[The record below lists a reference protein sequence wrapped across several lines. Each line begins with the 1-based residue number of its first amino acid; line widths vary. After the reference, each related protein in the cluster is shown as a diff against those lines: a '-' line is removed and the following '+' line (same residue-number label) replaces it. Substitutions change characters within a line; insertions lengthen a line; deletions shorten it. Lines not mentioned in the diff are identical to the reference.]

1 MIFFIQAFILG
12 LLFNAAPGVVFT
24 ETIKRGI
31 NGGFFP
37 ALYVQIGSLAGD
49 ALWAILGLLGIGIL
63 LNIDILKYPLSIIGI
78 IYLIYLAYDSF
89 ISSNIKYEKIVVS
102 KSIKNNALKS
112 GIFLSITNPQNIAY
126 WAALGSSFGA
136 LGIAETQTSHYF
148 IFFFGF
154 ISSSI
159 LWCFVC
165 ALAVEKIFKYTNSV
179 IKKYIFRMCTIVF
192 LYLAVG
198 TFYNLIYKLLNN
210 NIKNS

>member
-12 LLFNAAPGVVFT
+12 LLFNATPGVVFT

-89 ISSNIKYEKIVVS
+89 ISSNVKYEKIVVS

-136 LGIAETQTSHYF
+136 LGISDPQTSHYF

-179 IKKYIFRMCTIVF
+179 IKKYIFRICTIVF

-198 TFYNLIYKLLNN
+198 TFYNLI
-210 NIKNS
+210 

>member
-1 MIFFIQAFILG
+1 M
-12 LLFNAAPGVVFT
+12 FT

-136 LGIAETQTSHYF
+136 LGIAEPQISHYF

-179 IKKYIFRMCTIVF
+179 IKKYIFRICTIVF

-198 TFYNLIYKLLNN
+198 TFFNLI
-210 NIKNS
+210 

>member
-12 LLFNAAPGVVFT
+12 LLFNATPGVVFT

-102 KSIKNNALKS
+102 KSMNNNALKS
-112 GIFLSITNPQNIAY
+112 GVFLSITNPQNIAY

-136 LGIAETQTSHYF
+136 LGIAEPQTSHYF

-179 IKKYIFRMCTIVF
+179 IKKYIFRICTIVF

-198 TFYNLIYKLLNN
+198 TFYNLI
-210 NIKNS
+210 

>member
-12 LLFNAAPGVVFT
+12 LLFNATPGVVFT

-78 IYLIYLAYDSF
+78 IYLIYLAYASF

-112 GIFLSITNPQNIAY
+112 GVFLSITNPQNIAY

-136 LGIAETQTSHYF
+136 LGIAEPQTSHYF

-165 ALAVEKIFKYTNSV
+165 ALAVEKIFKYTNSI
-179 IKKYIFRMCTIVF
+179 IKKYIFRICTIVF

-198 TFYNLIYKLLNN
+198 TFYNLI
-210 NIKNS
+210 

>member
-31 NGGFFP
+31 TGGFFP

-49 ALWAILGLLGIGIL
+49 AIWAILGLLGVGIL
-63 LNIDILKYPLSIIGI
+63 LNIDIFKFPLSIIGI

-89 ISSNIKYEKIVVS
+89 VSSNSKYEKIVVS
-102 KSIKNNALKS
+102 KSMKNSALKS

-136 LGIAETQTSHYF
+136 LGIAEPQTSHYF

-159 LWCFVC
+159 LWCFIC
-165 ALAVEKIFKYTNSV
+165 ALAVEKIFKYTNSI
-179 IKKYIFRMCTIVF
+179 IKKYIFRICTIAF

-198 TFYNLIYKLLNN
+198 TFYNLI
-210 NIKNS
+210 

>member
-1 MIFFIQAFILG
+1 MVFFIQAFILG

-63 LNIDILKYPLSIIGI
+63 LNIDILKFPLSIIGI

-136 LGIAETQTSHYF
+136 LGIAEPQTSHYF

-179 IKKYIFRMCTIVF
+179 IKKYIFRICTIVF

-198 TFYNLIYKLLNN
+198 TFYNLI
-210 NIKNS
+210 

>member
-12 LLFNAAPGVVFT
+12 LLFNATPGVVFT

-136 LGIAETQTSHYF
+136 LGIAEPQTSHYF

-179 IKKYIFRMCTIVF
+179 IKKYIFRICGVVF
-192 LYLAVG
+192 LYLAIG
-198 TFYNLIYKLLNN
+198 TLYNLIYDF
-210 NIKNS
+210 

>member
-31 NGGFFP
+31 TGGFFP

-49 ALWAILGLLGIGIL
+49 AIWAILGLLGVGIL
-63 LNIDILKYPLSIIGI
+63 LNIDIFKFPLSIIGI

-89 ISSNIKYEKIVVS
+89 VSSNIKYEKIVVS
-102 KSIKNNALKS
+102 KSMKNSALKS

-136 LGIAETQTSHYF
+136 LGIAEPQTSHYF

-179 IKKYIFRMCTIVF
+179 IKKYIFRICTIAF

-198 TFYNLIYKLLNN
+198 TFYNLI
-210 NIKNS
+210 

>member
-112 GIFLSITNPQNIAY
+112 GVFLSITNPQNIAY

-136 LGIAETQTSHYF
+136 LGIAEPQTSHYF

-165 ALAVEKIFKYTNSV
+165 ALAVEKIFKYTNSI
-179 IKKYIFRMCTIVF
+179 IKKYIFRICTIVF

-198 TFYNLIYKLLNN
+198 TFYNLI
-210 NIKNS
+210 

>member
-89 ISSNIKYEKIVVS
+89 ISSNVKYEKIVVS

-112 GIFLSITNPQNIAY
+112 GVFLSITNPQNIAY

-136 LGIAETQTSHYF
+136 LGIAEPQTSHYF

-179 IKKYIFRMCTIVF
+179 IKKYIFRICTIVF

-198 TFYNLIYKLLNN
+198 TFYNLI
-210 NIKNS
+210 

>member
-89 ISSNIKYEKIVVS
+89 ISSNVKYEKIVVS

-136 LGIAETQTSHYF
+136 LGIAEPQTSHYF

-179 IKKYIFRMCTIVF
+179 IKKYIFRICTIVF

-198 TFYNLIYKLLNN
+198 TFYNLI
-210 NIKNS
+210 

>member
-102 KSIKNNALKS
+102 NSIKNNALKS
-112 GIFLSITNPQNIAY
+112 GVFLSITNPQNIAY

-136 LGIAETQTSHYF
+136 LGIAEPQTSHYF
-148 IFFFGF
+148 IFFFRF

-179 IKKYIFRMCTIVF
+179 IKKYIFRICTIVF

-198 TFYNLIYKLLNN
+198 TFYNLI
-210 NIKNS
+210 

>member
-136 LGIAETQTSHYF
+136 LGIAEPQTSHYF

-179 IKKYIFRMCTIVF
+179 IKKYIFRICTIVF

-198 TFYNLIYKLLNN
+198 TLYNLI
-210 NIKNS
+210 

>member
-63 LNIDILKYPLSIIGI
+63 LNIDILKFPLSIIGI

-136 LGIAETQTSHYF
+136 LGIAEPQTSHYF

-179 IKKYIFRMCTIVF
+179 IKKYIFRICTIVF

-198 TFYNLIYKLLNN
+198 TFYNLI
-210 NIKNS
+210 

>member
-112 GIFLSITNPQNIAY
+112 GVFLSITNPQNIAY

-136 LGIAETQTSHYF
+136 LGIAEPQTSHYF

-179 IKKYIFRMCTIVF
+179 IKKYIFRICTIVF

-198 TFYNLIYKLLNN
+198 TFYNLI
-210 NIKNS
+210 

>member
-89 ISSNIKYEKIVVS
+89 ISSNVKYEKIVVS

-112 GIFLSITNPQNIAY
+112 AIFLSITNPQNIAY

-136 LGIAETQTSHYF
+136 LGIAEPQTSHYF

-179 IKKYIFRMCTIVF
+179 IKKYIFRICTIVF

-198 TFYNLIYKLLNN
+198 TFYNLI
-210 NIKNS
+210 

>member
-49 ALWAILGLLGIGIL
+49 AIWAILGLLGVGIL
-63 LNIDILKYPLSIIGI
+63 LNIDIFKFPLSIIGI

-89 ISSNIKYEKIVVS
+89 VSSNIKYEKIVVS
-102 KSIKNNALKS
+102 KSMKNSALKS

-136 LGIAETQTSHYF
+136 LGIAEPQTSHYF

-159 LWCFVC
+159 LWCFIC
-165 ALAVEKIFKYTNSV
+165 ALAVEKIFKYTNSI
-179 IKKYIFRMCTIVF
+179 IKKYIFRICTIVF

-198 TFYNLIYKLLNN
+198 TFYNLI
-210 NIKNS
+210 

>member
-1 MIFFIQAFILG
+1 MI
-12 LLFNAAPGVVFT
+12 
-24 ETIKRGI
+24 
-31 NGGFFP
+31 
-37 ALYVQIGSLAGD
+37 
-49 ALWAILGLLGIGIL
+49 
-63 LNIDILKYPLSIIGI
+63 
-78 IYLIYLAYDSF
+78 DSF

-112 GIFLSITNPQNIAY
+112 GVFLSITNPQNIAY

-136 LGIAETQTSHYF
+136 LGIAEPQTSHYF

-165 ALAVEKIFKYTNSV
+165 ALAVEKIFKYTNSI
-179 IKKYIFRMCTIVF
+179 IKKYIFRICAIVF

-198 TFYNLIYKLLNN
+198 TFYNLI
-210 NIKNS
+210 

>member
-1 MIFFIQAFILG
+1 MVFFIQAFILG
-12 LLFNAAPGVVFT
+12 LLFNATPGVVFT

-63 LNIDILKYPLSIIGI
+63 LNIDILKFPLSIIGI

-102 KSIKNNALKS
+102 KSMKNNALKS
-112 GIFLSITNPQNIAY
+112 GVFLSITNPQNIAY

-136 LGIAETQTSHYF
+136 LGIANPQTSHYF

-165 ALAVEKIFKYTNSV
+165 ALAVEKIFKYTNSI
-179 IKKYIFRMCTIVF
+179 IKKYIFRICAIVF

-198 TFYNLIYKLLNN
+198 TFYNLI
-210 NIKNS
+210 

>member
-102 KSIKNNALKS
+102 KKIKNNALKS

-136 LGIAETQTSHYF
+136 LGIAEPQTSHYF

-198 TFYNLIYKLLNN
+198 TFYNLI
-210 NIKNS
+210 

>member
-12 LLFNAAPGVVFT
+12 LLFNATPGVVFT

-89 ISSNIKYEKIVVS
+89 ISSNVKYEKIVVS

-136 LGIAETQTSHYF
+136 LGIAEPQTSHYF

-165 ALAVEKIFKYTNSV
+165 ALAVEKIFKYTNSI
-179 IKKYIFRMCTIVF
+179 IKKYIFRICTIVF

-198 TFYNLIYKLLNN
+198 TFYNLI
-210 NIKNS
+210 

>member
-179 IKKYIFRMCTIVF
+179 IKKYIFRICTIVF

-198 TFYNLIYKLLNN
+198 TFYNLI
-210 NIKNS
+210 

>member
-1 MIFFIQAFILG
+1 MLFFIQAFILG

-24 ETIKRGI
+24 ETIKRGVT
-31 NGGFFP
+31 GGFFP

-49 ALWAILGLLGIGIL
+49 AIWAILGLLGIGIL
-63 LNIDILKYPLSIIGI
+63 LNIEIFKYPLSIVGI

-89 ISSNIKYEKIVVS
+89 ISSNMKYEKIIIS
-102 KSIKNNALKS
+102 KKMNSNALKS
-112 GIFLSITNPQNIAY
+112 GIILSITNPQNIAY

-136 LGIAETQTSHYF
+136 LGVVEPETSHYF

-165 ALAVEKIFKYTNSV
+165 AFAVEKIFKYTNSK
-179 IKKYIFRMCTIVF
+179 IKKNIFRICAIVF
-192 LYLAVG
+192 LYLAIG
-198 TFYNLIYKLLNN
+198 TSYNLI
-210 NIKNS
+210 

>member
-63 LNIDILKYPLSIIGI
+63 LNIDILKFPLSIIGI

-112 GIFLSITNPQNIAY
+112 GVFLSITNPQNIAY

-136 LGIAETQTSHYF
+136 LGIAEPLTSHYF

-165 ALAVEKIFKYTNSV
+165 ALAVEKIFKYTNSI
-179 IKKYIFRMCTIVF
+179 IKKYIFRICTIVF

-198 TFYNLIYKLLNN
+198 TFYNLI
-210 NIKNS
+210 

>member
-89 ISSNIKYEKIVVS
+89 ISSNVKYEKIVVS

-112 GIFLSITNPQNIAY
+112 GVFLSITNPQNIAY

-136 LGIAETQTSHYF
+136 LGIAEPQTSHYF

-165 ALAVEKIFKYTNSV
+165 ALAVEKIFKYTNSI
-179 IKKYIFRMCTIVF
+179 IKKYIFRICTIVF
-192 LYLAVG
+192 LYLAMG
-198 TFYNLIYKLLNN
+198 TFYNLI
-210 NIKNS
+210 

>member
-49 ALWAILGLLGIGIL
+49 ALWAILGLLGIGVL

-136 LGIAETQTSHYF
+136 LGIAEPQTSHYF

-165 ALAVEKIFKYTNSV
+165 ALAVEKIFKYTNSI
-179 IKKYIFRMCTIVF
+179 IKKYIFRICTIVF

-198 TFYNLIYKLLNN
+198 TFYNLI
-210 NIKNS
+210 

>member
-12 LLFNAAPGVVFT
+12 LLFNATPGVVFT

-112 GIFLSITNPQNIAY
+112 GVFLSITNPQNIAY

-136 LGIAETQTSHYF
+136 LGIADPQTSHYF

-165 ALAVEKIFKYTNSV
+165 ALAVEKIFKYTNSI
-179 IKKYIFRMCTIVF
+179 IKKYIFRICTIAF

-198 TFYNLIYKLLNN
+198 TFYNLI
-210 NIKNS
+210 

>member
-12 LLFNAAPGVVFT
+12 LLFNATPGVVFT

-89 ISSNIKYEKIVVS
+89 ISSNVKYEKIVVS

-136 LGIAETQTSHYF
+136 LGIAEPQTSHYF

-179 IKKYIFRMCTIVF
+179 IKKYIFRICTIVF

-198 TFYNLIYKLLNN
+198 TFYNLI
-210 NIKNS
+210 

>member
-1 MIFFIQAFILG
+1 MIFFIQAFLLG
-12 LLFNAAPGVVFT
+12 LLFNATPGVVFT

-112 GIFLSITNPQNIAY
+112 GVFLSITNPQNIAY

-136 LGIAETQTSHYF
+136 LGIAEPQTSHYF

-165 ALAVEKIFKYTNSV
+165 ALAVEKIFKYTNSI
-179 IKKYIFRMCTIVF
+179 IKKYIFRICTIVF

-198 TFYNLIYKLLNN
+198 TFYNLI
-210 NIKNS
+210 

>member
-136 LGIAETQTSHYF
+136 LGIAEPQTSHYF

-165 ALAVEKIFKYTNSV
+165 ALAVDKIFKYTNSV
-179 IKKYIFRMCTIVF
+179 IKKYIFRICTIVF

-198 TFYNLIYKLLNN
+198 TFYNLI
-210 NIKNS
+210 

>member
-12 LLFNAAPGVVFT
+12 LLFNATPGVVFT

-89 ISSNIKYEKIVVS
+89 ISSNVKYEKIVVS

-112 GIFLSITNPQNIAY
+112 GVFLSITNPQNIAY

-136 LGIAETQTSHYF
+136 LGIAEPQTSHYF

-165 ALAVEKIFKYTNSV
+165 ALAVEKIFKYTNSI
-179 IKKYIFRMCTIVF
+179 IKKYIFRICTIVF

-198 TFYNLIYKLLNN
+198 TFYNLI
-210 NIKNS
+210 

>member
-89 ISSNIKYEKIVVS
+89 ISSNVKYEKIVVS

-112 GIFLSITNPQNIAY
+112 GVFLSITNPQNIAY

-136 LGIAETQTSHYF
+136 LGIAEPQTSHYF

-165 ALAVEKIFKYTNSV
+165 ALAVEKIFKYTNSI
-179 IKKYIFRMCTIVF
+179 IKKYIFRICTIAF

-198 TFYNLIYKLLNN
+198 TFYNLI
-210 NIKNS
+210 

>member
-12 LLFNAAPGVVFT
+12 LLFNAAPGVVFA

-89 ISSNIKYEKIVVS
+89 ISSNVKYEKIVVS

-136 LGIAETQTSHYF
+136 LGIAEPQTSHYF

-179 IKKYIFRMCTIVF
+179 IKKYIFRICTIVF

-198 TFYNLIYKLLNN
+198 TFYNLI
-210 NIKNS
+210 

>member
-102 KSIKNNALKS
+102 KSMKNNALKS

-136 LGIAETQTSHYF
+136 LGIAEPQTSHYF

-165 ALAVEKIFKYTNSV
+165 ALAVEKIFKYTNSI
-179 IKKYIFRMCTIVF
+179 IKKYIFRICTIVF

-198 TFYNLIYKLLNN
+198 TFYNLI
-210 NIKNS
+210 